1 MIQKSELEYT
11 LGDLNGD
18 GKINAIEK
26 LYFRKYFSN
35 LMSFNKYQLKAADV
49 NEDGVVD
56 ANDMAVIG
64 DPNPDFT
71 YGFQTRLEWKNI
83 SLSASFT
90 GVYGNDILNTN
101 IRYEQTPSRQAG
113 NLRKDAYYNAWTP
126 ENRSNLYPSSTS
138 NVKVLPETFS
148 VRK

>member
-1 MIQKSELEYT
+1 M
-11 LGDLNGD
+11 
-18 GKINAIEK
+18 
-26 LYFRKYFSN
+26 
-35 LMSFNKYQLKAADV
+35 AAGNIKCVDV

-101 IRYEQTPSRQAG
+101 IRYEQTPSKAG
-113 NLRKDAYYNAWTP
+113 WKLEKRC
-126 ENRSNLYPSSTS
+126 L
-138 NVKVLPETFS
+138 L
-148 VRK
+148 